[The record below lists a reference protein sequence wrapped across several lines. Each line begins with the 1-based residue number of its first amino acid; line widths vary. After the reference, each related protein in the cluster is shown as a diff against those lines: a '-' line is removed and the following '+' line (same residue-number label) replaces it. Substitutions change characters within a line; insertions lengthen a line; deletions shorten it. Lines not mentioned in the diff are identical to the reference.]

1 MKPQLFLLLLISP
14 CSIFGQINEP
24 LEADRPDQTET
35 PAIVPQ
41 GMFQAETG
49 FTYQKNNHT
58 STSWALPS
66 TLWKYGATENFELRL
81 ITEFVTEEID
91 AEKTSGIVPLL
102 IGCKIKICS
111 EKGWLPKTSFI
122 GHLSIPNAASKKY
135 KADFYAPEFR
145 FTMQHTLSD
154 KISLGYNLGS
164 EWDGFSPEPTFIYTV
179 TTGYSITEKLGSYI
193 EFFGFAPQKESA
205 NHNFDGGITYL
216 ITPNFMVDL
225 SAGVGLT
232 ENAPAHYLAL
242 GISFRI

>member
-1 MKPQLFLLLLISP
+1 MKSFILI
-14 CSIFGQINEP
+14 CSIVSYCSLTAQNREP
-24 LEADRPDQTET
+24 IATDRPDQTET

-58 STSWALPS
+58 STSWILPS
-66 TLWKYGATENFELRL
+66 TLWKYGVSENFELRL

-122 GHLSIPNAASKKY
+122 GHLSIPNTASKKY

-164 EWDGFSPEPTFIYTV
+164 EWDGFSAEPTFIYTL

-193 EFFGFAPQKESA
+193 ELFGFAPQKESE
-205 NHNFDGGITYL
+205 NHNFDGGFTYL

-232 ENAPAHYLAL
+232 HNAPNHYFAL